1 LELRVLRYFLAV
13 AREETI
19 TGAANL
25 LHVTQPTLSRQIH
38 DLEQELGQKLLVRGS
53 HRVSLTPA
61 GMLLRKRAEEIV
73 SMVDKTE
80 GEFSAIDTE
89 IAGDVYIGGG
99 ETRGLFLI
107 AQTARELRE
116 EYPGVRYHLYS
127 GNSQDV
133 AERLEK
139 GLLDF
144 GVFVHPAD
152 LSRYE
157 SLELPEKERWGV
169 VIRKDDPL
177 AQKKAVRRE
186 ELADQPLIVSR
197 QAMEAGRDNAY
208 ARWFGESFEAL
219 NISTTFNLVYNAAL
233 MVEAGLGCALT
244 IDRLVNISPESA
256 LTFLPLEPK
265 LETGLSLVWKRHQV
279 FSAAAEA
286 FLERLKSK
294 CASA

>member
-1 LELRVLRYFLAV
+1 MELRVLRYFLAV

-256 LTFLPLEPK
+256 LTFRPLEPK

-279 FSAAAEA
+279 FSAAAKA

>member
-1 LELRVLRYFLAV
+1 MELRVLRYFLAV

-144 GVFVHPAD
+144 GGFVHPAD

-177 AQKKAVRRE
+177 AQKKAVRR

-256 LTFLPLEPK
+256 LTFRPLEPK

-279 FSAAAEA
+279 FSAAAKA